1 MDCGLDLLRDREV
14 SSLSRIFFLATAIS
28 VLAIPAR
35 SRHSNPRLGCNV
47 FVLLSRSMLRSLP
60 FRSLN
65 AARSPRS
72 HSLEGFSPTLL
83 EQFPLQQPGLCC
95 PSPVSRPPCRTRA
108 ARAFYVRVRRLM
120 CRLLAS
126 QRNSRINTGR
136 APSGTGNRHRAG
148 EGQHDRHTRECHRVQ
163 WLYTEQHGGKQ
174 PS

>member
-1 MDCGLDLLRDREV
+1 VGCGLDLLRDREV
-14 SSLSRIFFLATAIS
+14 SSLLRIFFLVTAIS

-35 SRHSNPRLGCNV
+35 SGHSNPRLGCDV
-47 FVLLSRSMLRSLP
+47 FVLLSRSMFRSLP

-108 ARAFYVRVRRLM
+108 ARPLYVRVSLRYPALIKPPLPEFPRFNDIGSPACLSLGQARRDACCDQEWDGM
-120 CRLLAS
+120 
-126 QRNSRINTGR
+126 
-136 APSGTGNRHRAG
+136 P
-148 EGQHDRHTRECHRVQ
+148 
-163 WLYTEQHGGKQ
+163 
-174 PS
+174 